1 MASPQGHLLEVFS
14 SWQGEGP
21 YAGVKQ
27 IFVRL
32 SGCHLRCVYCDTPES
47 WERAGAWTIGGATRT
62 NPVSVEDTLDAV
74 RSFGPHPSVS
84 ITGGEPL
91 IQAEF
96 VRDLAFGIRKLGMK
110 TYLDTSGTLADRL
123 AVCADAIDTFAF
135 DVKLPSCPGVRV
147 DADDVRRCL
156 ALARGRDAFVKIVVL
171 KDTTPEDLEW
181 AARVIPAD
189 MPVILQLATPVNG
202 ATAPPDGE
210 RLGRLRR
217 AFGREV
223 SVMPQL
229 HVLAGW
235 K

>member
-1 MASPQGHLLEVFS
+1 MADPKGHLLEIFS
-14 SWQGEGP
+14 SFQGEGP
-21 YAGVKQ
+21 YAGLRQVF
-27 IFVRL
+27 IRL

-47 WERAGAWTIGGATRT
+47 WERSGTWTLRGASRT
-62 NPVSVEDTLDAV
+62 NPVSVQETLEAV

-84 ITGGEPL
+84 ITGGEPVV
-91 IQAEF
+91 QAEF
-96 VRDLAFGIRKLGMK
+96 VRELALGIRNLGMT

-135 DVKLPSCPGVRV
+135 DVKLPSCPGVRA
-147 DADDVRRCL
+147 DAKDVRRCL
-156 ALARGRDAFVKIVVL
+156 DLARGRDAFVKIVVL
-171 KDTTPEDLEW
+171 KETTPSDLEW
-181 AARVIPAD
+181 AARVIPAEI
-189 MPVILQLATPVNG
+189 PVILQLATPVN
-202 ATAPPDGE
+202 AKTAPPDGE
-210 RLGRLRR
+210 TLARLRR

>member
-14 SWQGEGP
+14 SFQGEGP
-21 YAGVKQ
+21 YAGLKQ

-32 SGCHLRCVYCDTPES
+32 SGCHLRCVYCDTPDS
-47 WERAGAWTIGGATRT
+47 WERAGTWRVGGATRV
-62 NPVSVEDTLDAV
+62 NPVSIEETLEAI

-84 ITGGEPL
+84 ITGGEPV

-96 VRDLAFGIRKLGMK
+96 VRELALGVRKMGMSP
-110 TYLDTSGTLADRL
+110 YLDTSGTLADRL
-123 AVCADAIDTFAF
+123 AVCADAIDVFAF
-135 DVKLPSCPGVRV
+135 DVKLPGCPGVRV

-171 KDTTPEDLEW
+171 KDTPPEDLEW
-181 AARVIPAD
+181 AARVIPAEV
-189 MPVILQLATPVNG
+189 PVILQLATPVN
-202 ATAPPDGE
+202 AKTAPPDGE
-210 RLGRLRR
+210 RLSRLRR

>member
-1 MASPQGHLLEVFS
+1 MASPQGHLLEMFS
-14 SWQGEGP
+14 SYQGEGP
-21 YAGVKQ
+21 YAGLKQ

-32 SGCHLRCVYCDTPES
+32 SGCHLRCVYCDTPHS
-47 WERAGAWTIGGATRT
+47 WERSGSWTLGGVTRT
-62 NPVSVEDTLDAV
+62 NPVSVDETLDAV

-84 ITGGEPL
+84 ITGGEPVL
-91 IQAEF
+91 QAEF
-96 VRDLAFGIRKLGMK
+96 VRELALGIRKLEMS

-123 AVCADAIDTFAF
+123 AVCADAIDVFAF

-156 ALARGRDAFVKIVVL
+156 DLARGGDAFVKIVVL

-181 AARVIPAD
+181 AARVIPANL
-189 MPVILQLATPVNG
+189 PVIFQLATPVN
-202 ATAPPDGE
+202 AKTAAPDGE
-210 RLGRLRR
+210 TLARLRR

>member
-1 MASPQGHLLEVFS
+1 MPDPKGHLLEVFS

-27 IFVRL
+27 VFVRL

-47 WERAGAWTIGGATRT
+47 WERSGTWTLGGATRT
-62 NPVSVEDTLDAV
+62 NPVSVAETLEAV
-74 RSFGPHPSVS
+74 RSFGPHPHVS
-84 ITGGEPL
+84 ITGGEPVL
-91 IQAEF
+91 QAEF
-96 VRDLAFGIRKLGMK
+96 VRELALGIRALGMK
-110 TYLDTSGTLADRL
+110 TYLDTTGTLADRL
-123 AVCADAIDTFAF
+123 ALCADAIDIFAF
-135 DVKLPSCPGVRV
+135 DVKLPSCPGVRA

-156 ALARGRDAFVKIVVL
+156 ELARGREAFVKIVVM
-171 KDTTPEDLEW
+171 KETKVEDLEW
-181 AARVIPAD
+181 AARVVPAEI
-189 MPVILQLATPVNG
+189 PVILQLATPVNPQ
-202 ATAPPDGE
+202 TAPPEGE
-210 RLGRLRR
+210 TLGRLRK